1 MYDHV
6 SYRYAVD
13 LSNEGTLPCTDPI
26 QLTPNGYYHDI
37 SLSTVRKGGGEDE
50 MVIGCVFSI
59 RKIACLSLVILDV
72 LPLQLLL
79 SISFQLIHFNL
90 SFSFICLTQQVLT
103 HTLCLVYYHVST
115 FLELPLDFVPPI
127 GFTATA
133 STGEVVMVIFELF
146 LY

>member
-1 MYDHV
+1 MYDYV

-37 SLSTVRKGGGEDE
+37 SLSTVRKGGREGER
-50 MVIGCVFSI
+50 MRWLLNACFSI

-133 STGEVVMVIFELF
+133 STGEVVMGNL
-146 LY
+146 